1 MPYCHEC
8 GMEVQETHT
17 TCPDCGAD
25 LPHRDPQPTDSHTD
39 GGVKTGPAQPAA
51 RQSKHQRVETSANLE
66 LPIGLH
72 HDVLGRRTAAAL
84 FDSILVVAILQI
96 LISRPSPTALLLL
109 FTVPFAYFIV
119 LEAFWG
125 KTLGKLMLG
134 LEVVTESGEPISLN
148 QSIVRNLLRVI
159 DGLPT
164 MYLLGFILAAFSDR
178 TQRLGDKVANTLV
191 VKNGGP

>member
-1 MPYCHEC
+1 
-8 GMEVQETHT
+8 
-17 TCPDCGAD
+17 
-25 LPHRDPQPTDSHTD
+25 
-39 GGVKTGPAQPAA
+39 
-51 RQSKHQRVETSANLE
+51 
-66 LPIGLH
+66 
-72 HDVLGRRTAAAL
+72 
-84 FDSILVVAILQI
+84 
-96 LISRPSPTALLLL
+96 
-109 FTVPFAYFIV
+109 
-119 LEAFWG
+119 
-125 KTLGKLMLG
+125 MLG